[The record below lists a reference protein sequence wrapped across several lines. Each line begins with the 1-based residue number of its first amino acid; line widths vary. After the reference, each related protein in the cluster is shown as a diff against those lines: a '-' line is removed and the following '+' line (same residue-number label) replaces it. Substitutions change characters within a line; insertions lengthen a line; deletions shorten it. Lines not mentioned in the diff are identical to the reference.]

1 MTVDDSEF
9 SFECEGGLKTLKVR
23 YYLARLSHTHTHR
36 QHPHLSPQPK
46 KKKKKKRRSTYL
58 RELRAIPRGPDVDII
73 ALLARVMILRAVRR
87 SGRALAGFVEIGC
100 ACGTSSGQA
109 VRMAVRG
116 ADALGDTALEGDDA
130 AGGTVTLV
138 AGEGLEGA
146 DVLGGE
152 SGVGGQGIGCVRGG
166 GLVGDQR
173 SCG

>member
-1 MTVDDSEF
+1 MKNL
-9 SFECEGGLKTLKVR
+9 GGKISSSLPF
-23 YYLARLSHTHTHR
+23 THTHR
-36 QHPHLSPQPK
+36 VSTHTSPHNPK
-46 KKKKKKRRSTYL
+46 KKKKKNKKKRRSTYL

-73 ALLARVMILRAVRR
+73 ALLPRVMILRAVRR
-87 SGRALAGFVEIGC
+87 SGRAFAGFVEIGC
-100 ACGTSSGQA
+100 ARGTSGGQA

-152 SGVGGQGIGCVRGG
+152 SGVGGQGIGCVGGG
-166 GLVGDQR
+166 GLVGD
-173 SCG
+173 